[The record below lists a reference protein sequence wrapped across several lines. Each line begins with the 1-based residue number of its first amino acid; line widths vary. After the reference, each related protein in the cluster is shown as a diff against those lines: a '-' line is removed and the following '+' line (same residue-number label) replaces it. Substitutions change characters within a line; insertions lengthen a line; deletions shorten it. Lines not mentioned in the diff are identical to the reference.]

1 MLYIRKKLI
10 KAIEL
15 QDRAYYCCCNFQKK
29 HYITYMQ
36 HIISTVRNT
45 LARKEYSTQM
55 IARISLNELAVFF
68 DKKQLEGYI
77 RHSILFVELQDQSE
91 IIILFRE
98 KHNILNKVNTIL
110 NNYGYTKPIKDIRHK
125 KMRSKEISDWY
136 N

>member
-1 MLYIRKKLI
+1 
-10 KAIEL
+10 
-15 QDRAYYCCCNFQKK
+15 
-29 HYITYMQ
+29 MQ

-45 LARKEYSTQM
+45 LARKEYSTQI

-98 KHNILNKVNTIL
+98 KQNILNKVNTIL
-110 NNYGYTKPIKDIRHK
+110 NNYGYIKPIKDIRHK
-125 KMRSKEISDWY
+125 KMRSKEISD
-136 N
+136 